1 MNKMQAIYK
10 AVIMLL
16 LLLAVGITTSCKS
29 TSAIRFPVKVG
40 VNPESIT
47 KGFNNDYY
55 GTVMNENEPGDTEVV
70 QISADGARKLP
81 ISTLA

>member
-1 MNKMQAIYK
+1 MQAIYK

-16 LLLAVGITTSCKS
+16 LLLVVGISTSCKS